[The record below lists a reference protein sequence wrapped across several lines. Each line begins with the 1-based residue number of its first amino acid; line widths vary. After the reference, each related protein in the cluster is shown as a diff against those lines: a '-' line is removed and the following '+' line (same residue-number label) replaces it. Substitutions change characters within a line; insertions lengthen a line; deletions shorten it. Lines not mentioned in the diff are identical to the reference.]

1 MVFGPPHKR
10 KEEFDIWH
18 PADCIGEVGAAAL
31 PCMLGVA
38 LFAAR
43 KAYAPGAN
51 ILCHLG
57 NDDGK
62 RAALVLCPASRRA

>member
-1 MVFGPPHKR
+1 MR

-38 LFAAR
+38 LYAMR
-43 KAYAPGAN
+43 KRYAPGPAV
-51 ILCHLG
+51 LAHLG

-62 RAALVLCPASRRA
+62 RVALVLAAREGGG